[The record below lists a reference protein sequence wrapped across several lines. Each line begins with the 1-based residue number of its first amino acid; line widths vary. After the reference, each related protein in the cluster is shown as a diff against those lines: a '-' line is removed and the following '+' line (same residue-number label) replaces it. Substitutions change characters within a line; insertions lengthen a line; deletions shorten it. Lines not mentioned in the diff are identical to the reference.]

1 MNNKDLLLIGN
12 YRSDGRRNNEIRDI
26 KITTHLISEA
36 SGSAE
41 VSQGETTVIA
51 WINGPREGR
60 NKNMENRGQVKCI
73 FSLAPFASLTRKKDY
88 KRDLKMREFSKS
100 IKDIFEQVIIL
111 ENYQKCEI
119 VLNVL
124 VTQTDGSYKAAVIN
138 AVTLALIDAGIQI
151 KDTVVSVTLGLF
163 DNEVSLFDVNLQE
176 EKEKIPIFNV
186 AYLPVAR
193 KFTYIEL
200 VNSNTPYENIE
211 NLMREAEKACGLVYT
226 EIKRFL
232 KDEFVGNKQ
241 Q

>member
-1 MNNKDLLLIGN
+1 MNKDLLLIGS
-12 YRSDGRRNNEIRDI
+12 YRSDGRKSNEIRDI
-26 KITTHLISEA
+26 QIATDIISEA

-41 VSQGETTVIA
+41 VSLGETKAIA
-51 WINGPREGR
+51 WISGPREGR

-73 FSLAPFASLTRKKDY
+73 FSLAPYASLSRKKDY

-111 ENYQKCEI
+111 ENYQKSEI
-119 VLNVL
+119 ILNVL
-124 VTQTDGSYKAAVIN
+124 VTQIDGSYKAAAIN
-138 AVTLALIDAGIQI
+138 AVTLALINAGIQI

-163 DNEVSLFDVNLQE
+163 DYDVSLFDVNLQE

-211 NLMREAEKACGLVYT
+211 NLMREAEKACMLVYH
-226 EIKRFL
+226 EIKRYL
-232 KDEFVGNKQ
+232 KEEFIEK
-241 Q
+241 

>member
-1 MNNKDLLLIGN
+1 MNKDLLLIGS
-12 YRSDGRRNNEIRDI
+12 YRSDGRKSNEIRDI
-26 KITTHLISEA
+26 QIATDIISEA

-41 VSQGETTVIA
+41 VSLGETKAIA
-51 WINGPREGR
+51 WISGPREGR

-73 FSLAPFASLTRKKDY
+73 FSLAPYASLSRKKDY

-111 ENYQKCEI
+111 ENYQKSEI
-119 VLNVL
+119 ILNVL
-124 VTQTDGSYKAAVIN
+124 VTQIDGSYKAAAIN
-138 AVTLALIDAGIQI
+138 AVTLALINAGIQI

-163 DNEVSLFDVNLQE
+163 DYDVSLFDVNLQE

-193 KFTYIEL
+193 KFTFIEL

-211 NLMREAEKACGLVYT
+211 NLMREAEKACMLVYD
-226 EIKRFL
+226 EIKRYL
-232 KDEFVGNKQ
+232 KEEFIEK
-241 Q
+241 

>member
-1 MNNKDLLLIGN
+1 MNKDLLLIGS
-12 YRSDGRRNNEIRDI
+12 YRSDGRKSNEIRDI
-26 KITTHLISEA
+26 QIATDIISEA

-41 VSQGETTVIA
+41 VSLGETKAIA
-51 WINGPREGR
+51 WISGPREGR

-73 FSLAPFASLTRKKDY
+73 FSLAPYASLSRKKDY

-111 ENYQKCEI
+111 ENYQKSEI
-119 VLNVL
+119 ILNVL
-124 VTQTDGSYKAAVIN
+124 VTQIDGSYKAAAIN
-138 AVTLALIDAGIQI
+138 AVTLALINAGIQI

-163 DNEVSLFDVNLQE
+163 DYDVSLFDVNLQE

-211 NLMREAEKACGLVYT
+211 NLMREAEKACMLVYD
-226 EIKRFL
+226 EIKRYL
-232 KDEFVGNKQ
+232 KEEFIEK
-241 Q
+241 

>member
-1 MNNKDLLLIGN
+1 MSKDLLLIGN
-12 YRSDGRRNNEIRDI
+12 YRSDGRKSNEIRDI
-26 KITTHLISEA
+26 SFSTDIISEA

-41 VSQGETTVIA
+41 VSQGETKAIA

-111 ENYQKCEI
+111 ENYQKSEI
-119 VLNVL
+119 VINILL
-124 VTQTDGSYKAAVIN
+124 TQTDGSYKAVAIN
-138 AVTLALIDAGIQI
+138 AVTIALINAGIQI

-163 DNEVSLFDVNLQE
+163 DNEISLFDVNLQE

-186 AYLPVAR
+186 AYLPVYK

-211 NLMREAEKACGLVYT
+211 NLMREAEKACMLVYG
-226 EIKRFL
+226 EFKRYL
-232 KDEFVGNKQ
+232 KEEFISQ
-241 Q
+241 